1 MITGFR
7 GALGTAGVV
16 FFALAALAWLAL
28 PFGHPVYAVFV
39 PPLIVA
45 GLVFA
50 RIRLR
55 APRHPSIRDNRRAPM
70 SDAPIEQK

>member
-1 MITGFR
+1 MISRFR
-7 GALGTAGVV
+7 GAFGTAGVV
-16 FFALAALAWLAL
+16 YLALAALAWLVF
-28 PFGHPVYAVFV
+28 PFGHPVFAVFV

-55 APRHPSIRDNRRAPM
+55 TPRAPSVRDNSPAPV
-70 SDAPIEQK
+70 SDAPIEPK